1 MSAEEYNAAAA
12 TPEVAR
18 MYNGLLA
25 DTHLSTAD
33 DLARTVA
40 ENASHIGAESVVIYL
55 VDYEHTDLL
64 PVPGPHS
71 ADRSVLHIQGTLGG
85 RAFSQLSVQD
95 VDAGVPDR
103 RRLWIPL
110 VDGTERLGVLEM
122 VVPGEADGVTTALLA
137 ACERYSHLVAQLV
150 VGKAQYGDAFERVR
164 RRRPMSVAAE
174 LQWKLLPPL
183 VFATDGLVLAG
194 VLEPAYDVGGD
205 SLDYAVN
212 GSVAHL
218 AVFDAMGHGL
228 GAAVTSSVAVSAY
241 RNARRRSLDLAG
253 TYATVDAAVAAEYA
267 GARYATAVLARL
279 DVATG
284 VLTWI
289 SAGHPPPLLLR
300 HGRAKALE
308 TTVSTPLG
316 LQLSTDPPTVGTEQ
330 LQPGDRLL
338 LYTDGLTEA
347 RTAEG
352 EFFTTER
359 LAEFLE
365 RQSAAGLPTPET
377 LRRLRHAVLE
387 YQAGALQDDATALLV
402 EWHRGTERDLVP
414 ETIL

>member
-1 MSAEEYNAAAA
+1 M
-12 TPEVAR
+12 
-18 MYNGLLA
+18 
-25 DTHLSTAD
+25 
-33 DLARTVA
+33 
-40 ENASHIGAESVVIYL
+40 
-55 VDYEHTDLL
+55 
-64 PVPGPHS
+64 
-71 ADRSVLHIQGTLGG
+71 
-85 RAFSQLSVQD
+85 
-95 VDAGVPDR
+95 
-103 RRLWIPL
+103 
-110 VDGTERLGVLEM
+110 
-122 VVPGEADGVTTALLA
+122 
-137 ACERYSHLVAQLV
+137 
-150 VGKAQYGDAFERVR
+150 
-164 RRRPMSVAAE
+164 
-174 LQWKLLPPL
+174 
-183 VFATDGLVLAG
+183 
-194 VLEPAYDVGGD
+194 
-205 SLDYAVN
+205 
-212 GSVAHL
+212 
-218 AVFDAMGHGL
+218 
-228 GAAVTSSVAVSAY
+228 TSSVAVSAY

-308 TTVSTPLG
+308 TTMSTPLG